1 MHIEHYSSM
10 ASSLRIFS
18 AKLGARGDVV
28 NGYVRDTRAI
38 VQLNFPT
45 FAYGSYGQDPGPRY
59 KVYDFWIPVEIRGV
73 RVNPGDI
80 LFWDIDGILVVPAKV
95 EVEVLT
101 RALERAR
108 GEKVVKAELEAGST
122 AVAAFQKHGIM

>member
-1 MHIEHYSSM
+1 M
-10 ASSLRIFS
+10 
-18 AKLGARGDVV
+18 
-28 NGYVRDTRAI
+28 
-38 VQLNFPT
+38 
-45 FAYGSYGQDPGPRY
+45 
-59 KVYDFWIPVEIRGV
+59 
-73 RVNPGDI
+73 NPGDI